1 MSKQKT
7 FFITT
12 PIYYV
17 NARPHIGHAYATI
30 ATDVLARFYRQKKK
44 LVFFLTGTDE
54 HGAKVAKTAR
64 EKGLSPQKFADKIS
78 QEFKTAWQE
87 LGISFDYFIRTTAP
101 FHIKYVKEFLSQI
114 YQRGDIYAG
123 EYHGLYC
130 VGCEEYKTK
139 DQIKDG
145 KCLIHQT
152 ECEEVKEPVYFFKLS
167 RYQKKLVFLIKT
179 NRLLIL
185 PPKRRNEILSFLKKE
200 LQDVAIS
207 RSKVEWGIPLPWDK
221 SQTVYVWVDALLN
234 YLSVFQSAS
243 RRKFWPADLHI
254 IGKDILRFH
263 TVIWPALLLAAGRP
277 LPKKIFVHGF
287 FTIGGQKI
295 SKSLKNVIDPLELT
309 AKFGND
315 ALRYFLLREFSFGE
329 DGDFSLEKLKNR
341 YRNELANDLGNLVQ
355 RVLTLVKKD
364 NLKATHKKV
373 KIPLRIEELISDLK
387 FKEALDE
394 IWLLVNKAN
403 RAIDQEKPW
412 ALEKRKRANFLSK
425 LLEQI
430 SIIAESLAPFL
441 PETSREIKTQIKTLK
456 IKPLFP
462 KQ

>member
-1 MSKQKT
+1 
-7 FFITT
+7 
-12 PIYYV
+12 
-17 NARPHIGHAYATI
+17 
-30 ATDVLARFYRQKKK
+30 
-44 LVFFLTGTDE
+44 
-54 HGAKVAKTAR
+54 
-64 EKGLSPQKFADKIS
+64 
-78 QEFKTAWQE
+78 
-87 LGISFDYFIRTTAP
+87 
-101 FHIKYVKEFLSQI
+101 
-114 YQRGDIYAG
+114 
-123 EYHGLYC
+123 
-130 VGCEEYKTK
+130 
-139 DQIKDG
+139 
-145 KCLIHQT
+145 
-152 ECEEVKEPVYFFKLS
+152 
-167 RYQKKLVFLIKT
+167 
-179 NRLLIL
+179 
-185 PPKRRNEILSFLKKE
+185 
-200 LQDVAIS
+200 
-207 RSKVEWGIPLPWDK
+207 
-221 SQTVYVWVDALLN
+221 
-234 YLSVFQSAS
+234 
-243 RRKFWPADLHI
+243 
-254 IGKDILRFH
+254 
-263 TVIWPALLLAAGRP
+263 VIWPALLLAAGRP

-287 FTIGGQKI
+287 FTIVGQKI